1 MIAGVRALALP
12 LDVGSDDSVE
22 ASFAA
27 IQRTLGRIDILVNA
41 AGATARHFMFDHPD
55 VLWHRVL
62 NVNSATPKHVVEKL
76 VLCLRQAWHPD
87 HGSPGERPL
96 RTMKLQQINAA
107 WDIVNG
113 KRPAE

>member
-1 MIAGVRALALP
+1 
-12 LDVGSDDSVE
+12 
-22 ASFAA
+22 
-27 IQRTLGRIDILVNA
+27 
-41 AGATARHFMFDHPD
+41 
-55 VLWHRVL
+55 
-62 NVNSATPKHVVEKL
+62 VVEKL

>member
-1 MIAGVRALALP
+1 VSSWKGLHYRYERPPPKLRLEAAVEPAFLP
-12 LDVGSDDSVE
+12 RSMSD
-22 ASFAA
+22 A
-27 IQRTLGRIDILVNA
+27 
-41 AGATARHFMFDHPD
+41 
-55 VLWHRVL
+55 HRVL
-62 NVNSATPKHVVEKL
+62 NVNSATPKPVVEKL

-113 KRPAE
+113 KRPTTDERTAGA

>member
-1 MIAGVRALALP
+1 VSAWKGLHYRYDAPRPRVRPDETIKPEFLP
-12 LDVGSDDSVE
+12 RSSSD
-22 ASFAA
+22 
-27 IQRTLGRIDILVNA
+27 
-41 AGATARHFMFDHPD
+41 P
-55 VLWHRVL
+55 HRVL
-62 NVNSATPKHVVEKL
+62 NVNSATPRHVVEKL